1 MSAGGNLRVR
11 SEPRAWDALARA
23 AASRVAVA
31 SARAQRELLVFK
43 LDGGAYALPIERV
56 REIVRPRALTPMP
69 HVPAEI
75 LGVLSLRGE
84 IVQVIDARR
93 RFALPALAPA
103 RESRVIVMTS
113 EGGGV
118 AGLLVDAVRE
128 VLRVDEAELRPPTHA
143 ESGLIV
149 ALAPRGAGFVNVV
162 APEQLVSF
170 DGN

>member
-93 RFALPALAPA
+93 RFALPALALAMFALVPA
-103 RESRVIVMTS
+103 LKRRMGE
-113 EGGGV
+113 
-118 AGLLVDAVRE
+118 VR
-128 VLRVDEAELRPPTHA
+128 
-143 ESGLIV
+143 
-149 ALAPRGAGFVNVV
+149 
-162 APEQLVSF
+162 
-170 DGN
+170 